1 MPDILTDLQEQRTK
15 ENNAYLGYLDARP
28 NLKKFLEKMQEN
40 TVVHK
45 EGEWAGQIKENWPYL
60 IKYGS
65 LGSLEGSGADKTAI
79 IVGASPA
86 LRKNVEALKRIEGE
100 FRDKFILFVVNSA
113 AKFVLDNGIKP
124 DYIISVDCDEELW
137 TRDFSQF
144 NREDLTVI
152 CSPFM
157 HPNMVKNWKGKMY
170 FLPMGCSDEQVQAEV
185 VKVLGATQTVPGCGN
200 AFNEAVFI
208 SWTIFHCRNFIF
220 VGSELSWPVGEKYYV
235 DGKHSNDE
243 EDEGIGKFQ
252 HPDIY
257 GNIVITTAGHFV
269 FKVWLEDLASKAPGV
284 FINATEAGILG
295 MSAEDGRLPWIKQF
309 YLGPAIEYI
318 KQIYRDCAD
327 WHFLESMKYTYAWSR
342 GYDIKGIPNETMI
355 KSLHPKTILDVG
367 CGNGSAVQG
376 LVDLGYDAYGVDFA
390 AGVVDKWNGVGDRC
404 MLAYAD
410 DIPAGDEHFDLAV
423 TDILEH
429 VPPDHVENV
438 IKEVSR
444 VSKRQMWNIEFGP
457 AEWLIDGRIEP
468 HMTQRPPQ
476 WWRKELKRCGLNII
490 GTSGTRT
497 FVTEKK
503 GLILL
508 PGRIN

>member
-1 MPDILTDLQEQRTK
+1 MPGILEDIAKTREESKNPQ
-15 ENNAYLGYLDARP
+15 AGYLEARP
-28 NLKKFLEKMQEN
+28 ALQAFLKKLQEN

-45 EGEWAGQIKENWPYL
+45 EEEWAGQIKENWPYL
-60 IKYGS
+60 IKHGS
-65 LGSLEGSGADKTAI
+65 LAGLVGSGTDKTAI

-86 LRKNVEALKRIEGE
+86 LRKNIQDLKKIEGE
-100 FRDKFILFVVNSA
+100 FRDKFLLFVVNSA

-157 HPNMVKNWKGKMY
+157 HPSMVKNWKGKMH
-170 FLPMGCSDEQVQAEV
+170 FLPMGCSDEKVQEEV
-185 VKVLGATQTVPGCGN
+185 IRVLGATQTVPGCGN
-200 AFNEAVFI
+200 AFNEAVYI
-208 SWTIFHCRNFIF
+208 SWMIFNCRNYIF
-220 VGSELSWPVGEKYYV
+220 VGSELSWPKDEKYYV

-243 EDEGIGKFQ
+243 EDQGIPKLPY
-252 HPDIY
+252 PDIY
-257 GNIVITTAGHFV
+257 GKEVLTTAGHFV
-269 FKVWLEDLASKAPGV
+269 FKLWLEDLASKAPGV

-295 MSAEDGRLPWIKQF
+295 MSAEDGRLPWVKQF
-309 YLGPAIEYI
+309 YLGAAIEYI

-327 WHFLESMKYTYAWSR
+327 WHFLESMKYTFAWAK
-342 GYDIKGIPNETMI
+342 GYDMQGIPNETMI
-355 KSLHPKTILDVG
+355 KSLRPKTILDVG
-367 CGNGSAVQG
+367 CGNGTAVQG
-376 LVDLGYDAYGVDFA
+376 LVEKGFDTYGIDFA
-390 AGVVDKWNGVGDRC
+390 AGVVHKWNGVSDRC

-410 DIPAGDEHFDLAV
+410 DIPCEDEKFDLAI

-429 VPPDHVENV
+429 VPSEHVGKV
-438 IKEVSR
+438 IREVAR

-457 AEWLIDGRIEP
+457 AQWLIDGRIEP

-476 WWRKELKRCGLNII
+476 WWRKELKRCGLNVI

-497 FVTEKK
+497 FVTEKQRRVHYGAS
-503 GLILL
+503 GL
-508 PGRIN
+508 